1 MNLGPF
7 RMKCY
12 SKCREDLEDEFLKGE
27 VHVDNVKFTDN
38 ILMEQVQVHVY
49 NVKFTELKDEVHVDN
64 VKFTDNILMD
74 HHVTKC

>member
-12 SKCREDLEDEFLKGE
+12 SKCHEDLEDEFLKGE

-49 NVKFTELKDEVHVDN
+49 NVN
-64 VKFTDNILMD
+64 
-74 HHVTKC
+74 